1 MNTEEHRL
9 KINFHICKEDILCSM
24 NGIFLLQSI
33 LIDNGEEH
41 FHIDA
46 FIGYCTFDIGI
57 LLIKIR
63 LTIPIYIT

>member
-1 MNTEEHRL
+1 MA
-9 KINFHICKEDILCSM
+9 
-24 NGIFLLQSI
+24 NGK
-33 LIDNGEEH
+33 EH